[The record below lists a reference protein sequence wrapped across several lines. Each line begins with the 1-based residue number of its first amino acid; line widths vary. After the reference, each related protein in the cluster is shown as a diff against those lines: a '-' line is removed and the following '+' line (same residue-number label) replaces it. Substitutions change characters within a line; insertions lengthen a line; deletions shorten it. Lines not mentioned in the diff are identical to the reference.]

1 MRASIGISDETNVS
15 RAGLQW
21 MTYKNIFTS
30 AAAIILTACAT
41 SPENGSFKGVDTRN
55 VESAVM
61 SPVNDIG
68 FDDIEIPAYLA
79 LMTDPYSAPPTS
91 CKSLATEVMRLD
103 LLLGADL
110 DVPDAVAQR
119 RQQRALNATSSTLGS
134 VIIPFRGVVRALS
147 GAAANERDA
156 REAYERGLV
165 RRAYLK
171 GVAKQMNCPLIK

>member
-1 MRASIGISDETNVS
+1 
-15 RAGLQW
+15 
-21 MTYKNIFTS
+21 MTYKNLLAP

-41 SPENGSFKGVDTRN
+41 SKDNGTFKGVDTRN

-61 SPVNDIG
+61 SPVNDVG
-68 FDDIEIPAYLA
+68 LDDIEIPAYLA
-79 LMTDPYSAPPTS
+79 QMTNPYSAPPTS
-91 CKSLATEVMRLD
+91 CKSLFTEVSRLD
-103 LLLGADL
+103 LLLGDDL
-110 DVPDAVAQR
+110 DVPDVVVER

-134 VIIPFRGVVRALS
+134 VLIPFRGVVRALS

-171 GVAKQMNCPLIK
+171 GVAKQMNCAPTK